1 MSLNAL
7 LIDDDELTL
16 LLNQVF
22 IKENHFSEDIAV
34 FSNAKEALNYLDSAP
49 EKISSSC
56 IILDLNMP
64 NYNGWDFLDDIQ
76 SKEYKSHVKVVVLTS
91 SVNNS
96 DKDKAAQYD
105 QVISFLEKP
114 LNDDK
119 IKQLKEIAPLAPYF
133 S

>member
-1 MSLNAL
+1 MSLNTL

-76 SKEYKSHVKVVVLTS
+76 SREYKNHVKVVVLTS

-96 DKDKAAQYD
+96 DKEKAAKYA

-114 LNDDK
+114 LNDEK
-119 IKQLKEIAPLAPYF
+119 INQLKEIAPLSPYF

>member
-1 MSLNAL
+1 MSLNTL

-16 LLNQVF
+16 FLNQVF

-34 FSNAKEALNYLDSAP
+34 FSNAKEALKFLDSVP
-49 EKISSSC
+49 EKVSSSC

-76 SKEYKSHVKVVVLTS
+76 SREYKNHVKVVVLTS

-96 DKDKAAQYD
+96 DKDKAAKYA

-114 LNDDK
+114 LNDEK
-119 IKQLKEIAPLAPYF
+119 INQLKEIAPLSPYF

>member
-1 MSLNAL
+1 MSLNTL

-119 IKQLKEIAPLAPYF
+119 INQLKEIAPLAPYF